1 MTRVTVTFEFE
12 AAGRDDALRQARWFM
27 ERRTMPNTI
36 VTTSVTADGENL
48 LTRDLLLDRYRF
60 CVMCLSGEH
69 SMAVHQ

>member
-1 MTRVTVTFEFE
+1 
-12 AAGRDDALRQARWFM
+12 
-27 ERRTMPNTI
+27 MPNTI